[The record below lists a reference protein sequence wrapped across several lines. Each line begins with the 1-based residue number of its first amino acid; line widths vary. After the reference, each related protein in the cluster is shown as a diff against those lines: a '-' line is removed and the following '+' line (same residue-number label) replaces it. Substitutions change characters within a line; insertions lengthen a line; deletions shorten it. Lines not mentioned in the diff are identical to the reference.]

1 MSILQDLDP
10 QYAKIHAQPSAA
22 RKPAILAGTA
32 LLVLGGGY
40 WAMTQFQPFSPDQ
53 TATNLS
59 SPASPTSDET
69 QKNTASTATS
79 LVKQETS
86 YPMTRVPSAGLSATI
101 RDNGEHTSRAVTQMP
116 ASTAAN
122 SSESGAASLADTE
135 YRRPAQ
141 ATTSHAKAAPAH
153 GITKPERKSA
163 TPPGVAK
170 SEKYQPS
177 SGKRTNERDIDI
189 INAIVR

>member
-10 QYAKIHAQPSAA
+10 QYAKIHAQPSSA

-40 WAMTQFQPFSPDQ
+40 WAMTQSQPHSPDQ

-69 QKNTASTATS
+69 QKNAASTAAS
-79 LVKQETS
+79 LIKQETP
-86 YPMTRVPSAGLSATI
+86 YPMTRMPAAGLSATI
-101 RDNGEHTSRAVTQMP
+101 RDHGEHTSSAVPQLP
-116 ASTAAN
+116 VSTPAN

-141 ATTSHAKAAPAH
+141 ATTSHAKTAPAH
-153 GITKPERKSA
+153 GSTKPERKNTTAQAA
-163 TPPGVAK
+163 TK

-177 SGKRTNERDIDI
+177 GGKRTNERDIDI
-189 INAIVR
+189 ITAIVR